1 MSRMKGEFY
10 MIVYKCGF
18 PEWVEEPRPC
28 DNPNEDPPVSCDSCF
43 FGYEE
48 EEDF

>member
-1 MSRMKGEFY
+1 MSYAEGGFY
-10 MIVYKCGF
+10 MIIYKCGF
-18 PEWVEEPRPC
+18 PEWAEAPRPC
-28 DNPNEDPPVSCDSCF
+28 ENPNEDPPVSCDSCS

>member
-1 MSRMKGEFY
+1 MT
-10 MIVYKCGF
+10 IYKCGF
-18 PEWVEEPRPC
+18 PEWAEEPRPC
-28 DNPNEDPPVSCDSCF
+28 DNPNEDPPVSCGS